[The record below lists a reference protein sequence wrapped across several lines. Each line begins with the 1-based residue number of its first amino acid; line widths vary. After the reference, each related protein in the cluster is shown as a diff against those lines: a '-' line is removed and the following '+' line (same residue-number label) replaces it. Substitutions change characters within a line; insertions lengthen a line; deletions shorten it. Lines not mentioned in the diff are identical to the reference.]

1 MKGHKAMK
9 IKLLTLIGMLF
20 VLTQVQFSAAD
31 GPSPPRSLAVSVIWD
46 TSRRNKSDWNE
57 LSVLAKD
64 IVSGLQTGD
73 YLEIISAHRRE
84 GRIRVSQS
92 IESIDPERVE
102 TLNTLL
108 ANIEPADFRDADVAS
123 ALEMGFERLDQRTAD
138 QHDSKVVV
146 IVLTNGR
153 LSDHQAERIRH
164 LATAFKARGWHLYVT
179 GTRKANKQLPIAASH
194 GELGWSLIDRANPV
208 VWLGEVR
215 KFGAKAAPQTPPE
228 KPVSESVPEVPPKV
242 EEITTTPHEVNAKLT
257 PTPPVRKVPTEK
269 KETTFR
275 ATARYPIKI
284 PERQKTSQ
292 KPQPGPERGFP
303 SLVMIAAGG
312 VVCLL
317 LVAAALL
324 IPDLVRVLRQRLKA
338 RRRLAAQPKAR
349 PSILV
354 ATVDGQQHTLGPVAS
369 LRRLHIGSGPGNA
382 LRLAKEGIEVRHIRL
397 LRRGSRWL
405 VRNLSSKPVEV
416 NNTRLN
422 RGKTRQIR
430 FPIGLQLTKKVGM
443 RLAVVPGQDRQ
454 VSISDGKTEH
464 KDKQDE

>member
-1 MKGHKAMK
+1 MK
-9 IKLLTLIGMLF
+9 IKLLILIGMLF
-20 VLTQVQFSAAD
+20 VFTQVQSSAAD

-73 YLEIISAHRRE
+73 YLEVISAHRRE

-108 ANIEPADFRDADVAS
+108 ANIEPVDFRDADVAS

-153 LSDHQAERIRH
+153 LSDRQVERIRH

-179 GTRKANKQLPIAASH
+179 GTAKANKQLPIAASH
-194 GELGWSLIDRANPV
+194 GELGWSLIDRANPAT
-208 VWLGEVR
+208 WLAGAR
-215 KFGAKAAPQTPPE
+215 GPSAKAAPETPPQ
-228 KPVSESVPEVPPKV
+228 KPVSKPVPELPPKV
-242 EEITTTPHEVNAKLT
+242 EEIATTPDKAQAR
-257 PTPPVRKVPTEK
+257 PTPAPLIRQAATK

-284 PERQKTSQ
+284 PEQQKTSQ
-292 KPQPGPERGFP
+292 KPQPEPERGFP

-312 VVCLL
+312 VVCLVL
-317 LVAAALL
+317 AAAALL

-454 VSISDGKTEH
+454 ASISDGKTEH